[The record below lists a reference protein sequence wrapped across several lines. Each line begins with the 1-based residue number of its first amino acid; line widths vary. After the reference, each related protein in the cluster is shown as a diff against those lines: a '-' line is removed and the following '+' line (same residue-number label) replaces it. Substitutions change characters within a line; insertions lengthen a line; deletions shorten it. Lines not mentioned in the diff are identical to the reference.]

1 MLLTGNTYVAFR
13 QSQDRE
19 LVLPDSD
26 GRKITDNAAW
36 AGEEMKTVREHGL
49 RIDKTRSRPMPQ
61 RRDLTIDE
69 AVRDPMIRL
78 VMKADGVDPRAFE
91 RMLRSL
97 ADAQRREV
105 SLLRSLEE
113 PGDGRGQRL
122 SRVASAFGKARA
134 AGEACVSW

>member
-1 MLLTGNTYVAFR
+1 
-13 QSQDRE
+13 
-19 LVLPDSD
+19 
-26 GRKITDNAAW
+26 
-36 AGEEMKTVREHGL
+36 
-49 RIDKTRSRPMPQ
+49 MPQ

-91 RMLRSL
+91 TMLRSL

-105 SLLRSLEE
+105 PLLRSLEE
-113 PGDGRGQRL
+113 RSDGRGQRL
-122 SRVASAFGKARA
+122 SRVAGAFGRARA

>member
-1 MLLTGNTYVAFR
+1 M
-13 QSQDRE
+13 
-19 LVLPDSD
+19 
-26 GRKITDNAAW
+26 
-36 AGEEMKTVREHGL
+36 
-49 RIDKTRSRPMPQ
+49 SR

-69 AVRDPMIRL
+69 AVKDPMIRL

-97 ADAQRREV
+97 ADAQGASRDV
-105 SLLRSLEE
+105 PLLRSLQE

-122 SRVASAFGKARA
+122 SRVASAFGRARA